1 MRNHNVAL
9 CYKTPRRNGAPAL
22 FKRQRGVIAVFIE
35 QYFIFHY
42 PHDGIAAGQTVANA
56 ITGLLA
62 AMLDDD
68 ELFGVIAEQQ
78 TRYLAKRSFRAL
90 ASSSAPIAHSP
101 TLYPCAFRRL
111 SPLDSGQTSASL
123 IFPMSSS

>member
-9 CYKTPRRNGAPAL
+9 CYETPRAETARRLL

-42 PHDGIAAGQTVANA
+42 PHDNGIAAGQTVANA

-68 ELFGVIAEQQ
+68 Q
-78 TRYLAKRSFRAL
+78 
-90 ASSSAPIAHSP
+90 
-101 TLYPCAFRRL
+101 AFFWRCR
-111 SPLDSGQTSASL
+111 
-123 IFPMSSS
+123 

>member
-9 CYKTPRRNGAPAL
+9 CYKTPAPKRRAGF

-42 PHDGIAAGQTVANA
+42 PHDDGIAAGQTVANA

-68 ELFGVIAEQQ
+68 QAFW
-78 TRYLAKRSFRAL
+78 RYR
-90 ASSSAPIAHSP
+90 
-101 TLYPCAFRRL
+101 
-111 SPLDSGQTSASL
+111 
-123 IFPMSSS
+123 